1 MSGDLVAKP
10 VDETKWYSGISQ
22 LEDAKEV
29 RDAVES
35 GDWLE
40 AGLGAVPLGMDLVA
54 CATDPTAALG
64 MVIEAAV
71 GWLMEHLE
79 PLKEALDKLAGNPE
93 VVKSFG
99 QTWKNVADRM
109 NAVADDLQANVTADL
124 PDWTG
129 PAADAYRGAAA
140 DRVDALRTTAETCAG
155 VSSAVTMAGEVV
167 AAVRVMVRDLIAALV
182 SGLIEAVLPPGPGT
196 ARAAVKLIRNV
207 LQKVVKVIGK
217 LVRSLAKLAKKL
229 PELIRVL
236 AKVAKRLKP
245 PRGSKA
251 GPPSTKPRIDP
262 DSPNATKPDGTS
274 TSSADTT
281 TTSSA
286 PDVRNPPDTTSP
298 SSTTTPSSTTS
309 PDANS
314 PGTTKTDTT
323 SPSSTNNDTT
333 TPSSTKGDTN
343 PSRPSTK
350 ESDLRDKAGNPRDV
364 GRSNNGKCTGADPI
378 DLATGEMLMTQTD
391 LELPGALPLVLRRT
405 HLSSHLTGRSLGRSW
420 ASTFD
425 QRLEFDDL
433 GACFAAEDG
442 VLLIYPTP
450 PQDGTAV
457 MPVEGA
463 RHALQRISA
472 DEYALSVPPGLT
484 LRFTVTGSVGHLK
497 SIVDRNDNWIEFS
510 RNEDGLV
517 TSITHSGGY
526 RVVVANNGTRVT
538 GFSMEA
544 GGESIDL
551 VRYRYDD
558 NDRLTEVVNSSGR
571 AMRFDYDPAGR
582 IVRWRDRNDEWYR
595 YVYDERGRC
604 VRTEGSGGAL
614 ACVIEYSPGVT
625 TYTNSLGHRTVYH
638 FNEAMQLSSVVDALG
653 NTTSNEWDR
662 YDRPLVSRDA
672 LGRETRYEYDE
683 MGNLVV
689 LTRPDGKQTRSTY
702 NEWGQPISV
711 TGPGGLTRR
720 IDYDE
725 RGNVVALTDP
735 AGAVIRMER
744 DARGTVS
751 QVVDPTGAI
760 RRVVSNAAGLPLM
773 LIGPD
778 GATTRYVR
786 DAFGRVSQ
794 VVDPAGNVRKMTWT
808 VEGQL
813 LTHSMP
819 DGLVERW
826 RYDGEGNAVE
836 HANAIGGVTR
846 IETTHFDLVA
856 AETTPD
862 GSRMAYGYDSELR
875 LVSVTNAK
883 GEIWRYEYD
892 ARGELVAETDF
903 NGRTLRYE
911 RDAAGQLTARTNA
924 LGQSI
929 RYHRDPLGDVVERRT
944 GDTVA
949 RFEYDAEQRLV
960 RATSD
965 DVLLEL
971 ERDPAGRVVAE
982 TVNGRTVRSTYDT
995 FGRRISRVTPTG
1007 ATSRWEY
1014 HDANQPA
1021 RLHAAGRVM
1030 TFGYD
1035 PAGREIERLLDT
1047 GVAMTQ
1053 TWDRNSRLVSQVLHE
1068 PGQQRATQQRT
1079 FRYRADGYTSAV
1091 ADGVTGMRQY
1101 DLDPVGRVTAVN
1113 GNGWHE
1119 AYTYDATGCVT
1130 SAASPSVDSRGA
1142 RQYDETLVLTTG
1154 DMRFSYDPQGRM
1166 VIRQKKRLS
1175 RKPETWRYEWNAE
1188 DRLVG
1193 VMTPDGTR
1201 WRYLY
1206 DPLGRRVAKEKL
1218 AADGSTT
1225 ERTDF
1230 TWDGP
1235 VLAEQV
1241 RSDGRATSWDF
1252 APGRFEPVAQTER
1265 RATSSQEWVDEQ
1277 FYAIVTDIVGTP
1289 TELVDPDGQIAWRS
1303 RTTVWGEQIGR
1314 PLGAAHTPLR
1324 FAGQYFDEETGLHY
1338 NYARYYDPASGRY
1351 TSTDPLGINGGDDCH
1366 AYVVNPGTW
1375 IDPYGLGGA
1384 LPRKWYNHSDG
1395 WTLGL
1400 DVFPIA
1406 GSHDFEF
1413 HVYRNGEEIGV
1424 WGSEGWFL
1432 KHRLSRIPD
1441 PGEVPP
1447 HVEGRLK
1454 NLSIELLRKGDRLP
1468 EKGSADVTGDKW
1480 KRPRLSKKCET

>member
-1 MSGDLVAKP
+1 MTGDLVAKP

-29 RDAVES
+29 KNAVEN

-99 QTWKNVADRM
+99 QTWQNVADRL
-109 NAVADDLQANVTADL
+109 NAVAEDLQANVTSDL
-124 PDWTG
+124 AEWTG
-129 PAADAYRGAAA
+129 SAADSYRAASA

-217 LVRSLAKLAKKL
+217 LVRSLAKLARKL
-229 PELIRVL
+229 PELIRML

-245 PRGSKA
+245 PRGSKV

-262 DSPNATKPDGTS
+262 NSPDVHKPDGT
-274 TSSADTT
+274 TTPSSDST

-286 PDVRNPPDTTSP
+286 PDTHKPPDTTSP
-298 SSTTTPSSTTS
+298 ASTTTPSSTTS

-314 PGTTKTDTT
+314 PSTTKSDTT
-323 SPSSTNNDTT
+323 SPSSSDSTS
-333 TPSSTKGDTN
+333 PSSTKTDTT

-350 ESDLRDKAGNPRDV
+350 DSNLRDNADNPRDT
-364 GRSNNGKCTGADPI
+364 GRSNDGKCTGADPI

-391 LELPGALPLVLRRT
+391 LELPGALPLVIRRT

-425 QRLEFDDL
+425 QRLEIDDL
-433 GACFAAEDG
+433 GVCFAAADG
-442 VLLIYPTP
+442 VLLVYPTP

-463 RHALQRISA
+463 RHALQRVSA
-472 DEYALSVPPGLT
+472 DEYTLSVPPGLT
-484 LRFTVTGSVGHLK
+484 LRFRARGPVAHLS
-497 SIVDRNDNWIEFS
+497 SIVDRNDNWIEFA
-510 RNEDGLV
+510 RTDEGIV
-517 TSITHSGGY
+517 TSIAHSGGY
-526 RVVVANNGTRVT
+526 RVAVTNDGTRIT
-538 GFSMEA
+538 GF
-544 GGESIDL
+544 GLESGRECIDL

-558 NDRLTEVVNSSGR
+558 KGRLTDVVNSSGR
-571 AMRFDYDPAGR
+571 TMRFDYDTTGR
-582 IVRWRDRNDEWYR
+582 VVRWQDRNDEWYR

-604 VRTEGSGGAL
+604 VRTEGSGDAL
-614 ACVIEYSPGVT
+614 ACSIEYSPGVT
-625 TYTNSLGHRTVYH
+625 TYTNSLGHSTVYH
-638 FNEAMQLSSVVDALG
+638 FNEAMQLSGVVDALG

-683 MGNLVV
+683 MGNLIV

-702 NEWGQPISV
+702 NEWGQPIAV
-711 TGPGGLTRR
+711 TGPDGLTRR
-720 IDYDE
+720 ADYDD
-725 RGNVVALTDP
+725 RGNIVALVSAD
-735 AGAVIRMER
+735 GAVTRMER

-751 QVVDPTGAI
+751 RVIDPAGAV

-786 DAFGRVSQ
+786 DDFGRVNQ
-794 VVDPAGNVRKMTWT
+794 VVDPAGNVRRMTWT

-813 LTHSMP
+813 LSHAMP
-819 DGLVERW
+819 DGSVERW
-826 RYDGEGNAVE
+826 KYDGEGNAVE
-836 HANAIGGVTR
+836 HTNAIGGITR
-846 IETTHFDLVA
+846 IETTHFDLVS

-862 GSRMAYGYDSELR
+862 GSRIAYGYDSELR
-875 LVSVTNAK
+875 LVSVTNGK
-883 GEIWRYEYD
+883 GEKWRYEYD
-892 ARGELVAETDF
+892 ARGALVAETDF

-924 LGQSI
+924 LGQTISY
-929 RYHRDPLGDVVERRT
+929 RRDPLGDVIERRT
-944 GDTVA
+944 GDAMA
-949 RFEYDAEQRLV
+949 RFEYDAEQRLI
-960 RATSD
+960 RATND
-965 DVLLEL
+965 GVLLEL
-971 ERDPAGRVVAE
+971 ERDAAGRVTAE
-982 TVNGRTVRSTYDT
+982 TINGRTVRSTYDK
-995 FGRRISRVTPTG
+995 FGRRTSRLTPTG
-1007 ATSRWEY
+1007 ALSRWEY
-1014 HDANQPA
+1014 RDADQPA
-1021 RLHAAGRVM
+1021 RLHTAGRIVS
-1030 TFGYD
+1030 FDYD
-1035 PAGREIERLLDT
+1035 PAGREVERLLDT
-1047 GVAMTQ
+1047 GVVMTQ
-1053 TWDRNSRLVSQVLHE
+1053 TWDRNNRLATQVVHTSE
-1068 PGQQRATQQRT
+1068 EKRVTQQRT
-1079 FRYRADGYTSAV
+1079 FRYRADGYVSAV
-1091 ADGVTGMRQY
+1091 AGGPAGVRQF
-1101 DLDPVGRVTAVN
+1101 DLDSVGRVTAVR
-1113 GNGWHE
+1113 GNGWQE
-1119 AYTYDATGCVT
+1119 AYTYDVTGCIT
-1130 SAASPSVDSRGA
+1130 SAVSPSPDSLGS
-1142 RQYDETLVLTTG
+1142 RQYDETLVMVAG

-1166 VIRQKKRLS
+1166 VVRQKKRLS

-1188 DRLVG
+1188 DLLVG
-1193 VMTPDGTR
+1193 VTTPDGTR
-1201 WRYLY
+1201 WRYVY
-1206 DPLGRRVAKEKL
+1206 DALGRRVAKEKL
-1218 AADGSTT
+1218 AADGSMA

-1230 TWDGP
+1230 AWDGP

-1252 APGRFEPVAQTER
+1252 APGRFEPVTQTER
-1265 RATSSQEWVDEQ
+1265 RTTPSQEWVDEQ
-1277 FYAIVTDIVGTP
+1277 FYAIITDIVGTP
-1289 TELVDPDGQIAWRS
+1289 TELVDPRGQIAWRAES
-1303 RTTVWGEQIGR
+1303 TVWGEQIGR
-1314 PLGAAHTPLR
+1314 HVGSAQTPLR

-1338 NYARYYDPASGRY
+1338 NYARYYDPASGRFI
-1351 TSTDPLGINGGDDCH
+1351 STDPLGINGGDDCH
-1366 AYVVNPGTW
+1366 AYVVNPRTW

-1384 LPRKWYNHSDG
+1384 LPRRWYEHSDG
-1395 WTLGL
+1395 WRLGL

-1447 HVEGRLK
+1447 HIEGRLK
-1454 NLSIELLRKGDRLP
+1454 NMSIELLRKGNRLP
-1468 EKGSADVTGDKW
+1468 EKGSADITGDKW
-1480 KRPRLSKKCET
+1480 KRPRLSKKCENK